1 MTAATLDAGT
11 PPRPT
16 TSTWSA
22 PPDARGAT
30 DGAPLPVRVSRMR
43 VGGNGRYRPSAPEG
57 ITTFDPPDWLAPTV
71 FVAVTLKLYEV
82 PLLSPVMI
90 AQVCVPATVA
100 VTQPDDEVT
109 EEWVLGMTSS
119 PGGATASVAG
129 TQT

>member
-1 MTAATLDAGT
+1 MTAAPVAAGP
-11 PPRPT
+11 PPRRT
-16 TSTWSA
+16 ASTLSA
-22 PPDARGAT
+22 PPAARGAT

-100 VTQPDDEVT
+100 VTPPGDEVT
-109 EEWVLGMTSS
+109 V
-119 PGGATASVAG
+119 
-129 TQT
+129 